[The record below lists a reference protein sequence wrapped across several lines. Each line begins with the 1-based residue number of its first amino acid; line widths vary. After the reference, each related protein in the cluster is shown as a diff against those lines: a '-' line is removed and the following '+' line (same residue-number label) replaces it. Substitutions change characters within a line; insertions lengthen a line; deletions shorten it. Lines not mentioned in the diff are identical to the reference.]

1 MRVCMCVFASF
12 SFAESTSSCSSD
24 ALALLHLNL
33 EVFLLSIPTHYFLG
47 LIICFAR
54 VLSVLVAAILFGC
67 WEFLFPY
74 TWVPSPPS
82 SVGLVSAKL
91 WTLPF
96 CPLLSEYSPPWHF
109 PLQHKLL
116 GNLKWSIP
124 SMMILCSFLFLKC
137 MQILDSAAQSIHL
150 FKETNGLNGKQ
161 LKHSP
166 PSSSNLQVTLNL
178 QENKPCLSCG
188 FAHGSKPPWSQSF
201 ISKSK
206 WAVIVGFK
214 LRIKKSPFIL
224 FYLFSQLYWRISDNI
239 NKILRIKNV

>member
-1 MRVCMCVFASF
+1 MRVHVCVSLLPF

-33 EVFLLSIPTHYFLG
+33 EVFLLSVPTHYFLG
-47 LIICFAR
+47 LIIYFAW

-74 TWVPSPPS
+74 MWVSQPPFLS
-82 SVGLVSAKL
+82 RSGSQPNCELCLSAL
-91 WTLPF
+91 FFLTN
-96 CPLLSEYSPPWHF
+96 SPPWHF

-150 FKETNGLNGKQ
+150 FKETNGLNEQ

-188 FAHGSKPPWSQSF
+188 FAHGFKPPWSQSF
-201 ISKSK
+201 ISKRK
-206 WAVIVGFK
+206 WAVIAGFK
-214 LRIKKSPFIL
+214 LR
-224 FYLFSQLYWRISDNI
+224 D
-239 NKILRIKNV
+239 

>member
-1 MRVCMCVFASF
+1 MRVHVCVSLLPF

-74 TWVPSPPS
+74 TWVSQPPFLS
-82 SVGLVSAKL
+82 RSGSQPNCELCLSAL
-91 WTLPF
+91 FFLNN
-96 CPLLSEYSPPWHF
+96 SPPWHF
-109 PLQHKLL
+109 SLQHKLL

-150 FKETNGLNGKQ
+150 FKETNGLNEQ

-214 LRIKKSPFIL
+214 LR
-224 FYLFSQLYWRISDNI
+224 D
-239 NKILRIKNV
+239 